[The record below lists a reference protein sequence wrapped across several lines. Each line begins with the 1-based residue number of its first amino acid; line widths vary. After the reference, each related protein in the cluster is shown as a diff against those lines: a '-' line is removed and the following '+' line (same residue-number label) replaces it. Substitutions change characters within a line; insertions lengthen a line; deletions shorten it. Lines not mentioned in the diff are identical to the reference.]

1 MSFFMSGVVSVARR
15 RFLQRVF
22 AAASLAALPRVAA
35 AESYPSR
42 PVRLIVG
49 SAPGAAPDVVARL
62 IAQWLSQR
70 LGQAVVVENR
80 NGASGNLATEM
91 VARTAPDGYTLLLI
105 SGSNAI
111 NTSLYDHLNFNFLHD
126 IVPIGGVVAFPM
138 VITVRPAFPATSLA
152 ELIAAAKAR
161 PGKIN
166 IGTPPI
172 GSPQH
177 VAGEFFKMQTGAD
190 IEFIAYAG
198 GPQAI
203 TDALGGQIDGVIGTV
218 LLLIDFIRSGKL
230 RALAVTGTAP
240 SPLLP
245 GVPTVASVV
254 PGFEASQWVGLG
266 APAGTPPDIIARLNA
281 GIQSALAD
289 ATFQQRLTALGGA
302 ALPGSAA
309 DFGAYVVAEAAKWRK
324 VVKFAKLKPE

>member
-1 MSFFMSGVVSVARR
+1 MLVGRR
-15 RFLQRVF
+15 RFLHLVGGTLL
-22 AAASLAALPRVAA
+22 LAALPRIAA
-35 AESYPSR
+35 AENYPSR
-42 PVRLIVG
+42 PIRLIVG

-62 IAQWLSQR
+62 IAQYLSQR

-91 VARTAPDGYTLLLI
+91 VARAVPDGYTLLLI
-105 SGSNAI
+105 SASNAI
-111 NTSLYDHLNFNFLHD
+111 NTSFYQHLNFNFLHD
-126 IVPIGGVVAFPM
+126 IAPVGGVVAFPM
-138 VITVRPAFPATSLA
+138 VITVRPAFPAASLA

-203 TDALGGQIDGVIGTV
+203 TDALGGQIDGVVGTV
-218 LLLIDFIRSGKL
+218 LLLTDFIRSGKL

-266 APAGTPPDIIARLNA
+266 TPAGTPPDVITLLNA
-281 GIQSALAD
+281 GMQAALAD
-289 ATFQQRLTALGGA
+289 ASFRQRLTDLGGA
-302 ALPGSAA
+302 PLPGSAA
-309 DFGAYVVAEAAKWRK
+309 DFGAYVAAEAAKWRK